1 MFQVVRA
8 LRSLGSLRGESQS
21 QASVVVFGSG
31 RFPVSGFREWCLQI
45 LGLPR
50 VRLALSRY
58 GQRRTVSV
66 AQLSPAIL
74 LFSRGFQVRWI
85 GELGLRSR
93 AGLGSSRSLVLLRA
107 RRGLRWLRHIF
118 VPWML

>member
-1 MFQVVRA
+1 R
-8 LRSLGSLRGESQS
+8 RSLAEGLVLSHWSSGDCQFAGS
-21 QASVVVFGSG
+21 SVAG
-31 RFPVSGFREWCLQI
+31 RFLFSRNSSWQVLRLLPRFRESCLQI

-85 GELGLRSR
+85 GELGLRS
-93 AGLGSSRSLVLLRA
+93 
-107 RRGLRWLRHIF
+107 
-118 VPWML
+118 